1 MASNSD
7 TGIHTGVSL
16 TAVIERL
23 KNHWVTIPP
32 GIQESFLGQ
41 TEGLLSID
49 QALREDPG
57 LADYDIETYPELVSV
72 LHMDPKSVKPTDV
85 RATLHLISSQVQL
98 MENVFLGL
106 RLAEHYAH
114 PLNRG
119 WMNLFRRWATTSMFR
134 RCWPIICG
142 TFSRAFVEFAECH
155 LYVPQSSRLT
165 YLQHPLTDTSIHT
178 VHTQLVSEWTIE
190 AQIPKDF
197 VAALQTPYQL
207 PTASDLKESGVWSAW
222 IQCDAD
228 RTTLDHTS
236 QGELLGVVVLAPNR
250 QTLEDH
256 SKTALTIYGWIRAG
270 YRDLGIRHELYDRA
284 LQALRATL
292 RWREAEHSIEVTVDL
307 GPDLPAHASSQ
318 HPKADWIS
326 FHEQIGFVRV
336 PRRLCSHKL
345 LYRYTLTG
353 LKKQEHHT
361 APHEQTQSR

>member
-1 MASNSD
+1 MASNND
-7 TGIHTGVSL
+7 AGRHTGVTL
-16 TAVIERL
+16 ATVIERL

-49 QALREDPG
+49 KALQADPG

-72 LHMDPKSVKPTDV
+72 LHMDPKSVKPADV

-119 WMNLFRRWATTSMFR
+119 WMNLFRRWATTPMFR

-155 LYVPQSSRLT
+155 LYVPQSSGLT
-165 YLQHPLTDTSIHT
+165 YLQRPLTETSIHA
-178 VHTQLVSEWTIE
+178 VHAQLVSEWMIE
-190 AQIPKDF
+190 TQIPEDF
-197 VAALQTPYQL
+197 VAALKAPYQL
-207 PTASDLKESGVWSAW
+207 PTTSSRDPSAVWSAW
-222 IQCDAD
+222 IHFDTDSVAP
-228 RTTLDHTS
+228 THVS
-236 QGELLGVVVLAPNR
+236 QGELLGVVVLASR
-250 QTLEDH
+250 TQTPDEH
-256 SKTALTIYGWIRAG
+256 SKTSLTIYGWIRAG
-270 YRDLGIRHELYDRA
+270 YRDLGIRHELYTRA
-284 LQALRATL
+284 LQALQSTQARQAG
-292 RWREAEHSIEVTVDL
+292 HSIEVTVDL

-345 LYRYTLTG
+345 LYQYTLPAVD
-353 LKKQEHHT
+353 KQNSCIPTHEHSDFH
-361 APHEQTQSR
+361 

>member
-1 MASNSD
+1 MASNKDAGSY
-7 TGIHTGVSL
+7 TRINLAT
-16 TAVIERL
+16 VIEHL

-41 TEGLLSID
+41 TKGLLSID
-49 QALREDPG
+49 RALQEDPG

-119 WMNLFRRWATTSMFR
+119 WMNLFRRWATTPMFR
-134 RCWPIICG
+134 RCWPILCG

-155 LYVPQSSRLT
+155 LYVPPSSHLT
-165 YLQHPLTDTSIHT
+165 YLQQRLTDASIQAI
-178 VHTQLVSEWTIE
+178 HTQLVSEWTIE
-190 AQIPKDF
+190 AQIPEDF
-197 VAALQTPYQL
+197 VAALQTPYRFSTMSG
-207 PTASDLKESGVWSAW
+207 PEESGVWSAW
-222 IQCDAD
+222 IQFEGD
-228 RTTLDHTS
+228 RTALTHAP
-236 QGELLGVVVLAPNR
+236 QGELLGVVVLAPR
-250 QTLEDH
+250 AQTPEEH
-256 SKTALTIYGWIRAG
+256 SKTSLTIYGWIRAG
-270 YRDLGIRHELYDRA
+270 YRDLGIRHELYARA
-284 LQALRATL
+284 LQTLQAILRPQVG
-292 RWREAEHSIEVTVDL
+292 HSIEVTVDL
-307 GPDLPAHASSQ
+307 GPELPAHASSQ

-336 PRRLCSHKL
+336 PRRLCSNKL

-353 LKKQEHHT
+353 LEKQEPHM
-361 APHEQTQSR
+361 APHEPTRSR